1 MNLTKNKLLVFLS
14 NLENHTHTIYMNATS
29 GSKEELS
36 ACIVRNVAHWL
47 YEQVDESEFG
57 DEKVTD
63 IPRILKT

>member
-1 MNLTKNKLLVFLS
+1 MNLTKNDILVFLS
-14 NLENHTHTIYMNATS
+14 NLEDHTHKIYMGATA

-36 ACIVRNVAHWL
+36 ACIVRNAAHWL